1 MGCLLKPL
9 VRSHALLSLV
19 EVLQRVLAVDLLLQA
34 LVLQVLLDVSSN
46 FVLRV
51 LRVLPDLYPDIC

>member
-1 MGCLLKPL
+1 MGCLFKPL
-9 VRSHALLSLV
+9 VRSHTLLSLV

-34 LVLQVLLDVSSN
+34 LVLQVLLDVSSD

-51 LRVLPDLYPDIC
+51 LRVLADLYPDIC